1 MGFGRA
7 MNGNDLVFVKC
18 AWRLIPFLMLLYL
31 LNFLDR
37 VNVGFAAL
45 TMNRDLNFTPEI
57 YGFGAGILFFSY
69 AFLQLPANL
78 IFERLGA
85 RRWVFIMLMAWGT
98 ISASFAFIQDATS
111 FYVLRFLLGAAEAG
125 FFPGMIYYLTLWFPQ
140 SYRARFTAM
149 FITAQP
155 FAFIIG
161 GPLSTLILG
170 MDGVAGL
177 RGWQWLFLIEGVPA
191 ALLAFVVLRWLPDGP
206 ATASWLTANE
216 KAAIATRLAAEQT
229 TVHRDFLPALR
240 DARVWVLGLVALGQN
255 CAAYGVQLWLP
266 QIVQGMGFSIRATG
280 FVVALPFAAVI
291 VAMVLCGR
299 SSDRSGERVWH
310 VALPLL
316 IAASAFFIAGL
327 APSDLIVLAALA
339 IVVVSL
345 DTGIGV
351 FWTLPSTF
359 LAGSAAAGGIAL
371 VRTISALGGF
381 AGPAIVGLLRG
392 ATGDYAA
399 AMTAL
404 GCGLVLSAL
413 LVLVLGKAMASR
425 KVQLS

>member
-1 MGFGRA
+1 MDGQSER
-7 MNGNDLVFVKC
+7 VFVKA

-69 AFLQLPANL
+69 AFLQLPANF

-85 RRWVFIMLMAWGT
+85 RRWVFIMLIAWGT
-98 ISASFAFIQDATS
+98 ISASFALVQSATT

-140 SYRARFTAM
+140 AYRARFTAM

-155 FAFIIG
+155 FAFIVG

-170 MDGVAGL
+170 MDGLAGL

-191 ALLAFVVLRWLPDGP
+191 AFLAFVVLRWLPDNPSG
-206 ATASWLTANE
+206 ATWLTSDE
-216 KAAIATRLAAEQT
+216 KATIATRLAAEET
-229 TVHRDFLPALR
+229 TAHRDFLPALL
-240 DARVWVLGLVALGQN
+240 DARVWILGLIALGQN

-266 QIVQGMGFSIRATG
+266 QIVQGMGFSIQATG

-299 SSDRSGERVWH
+299 SSDRRGERVWH

-316 IAASAFFIAGL
+316 VAAMAFFVAGL
-327 APSDLIVLAALA
+327 APSDVIVLAALA
-339 IVVVSL
+339 VVVVSL

-351 FWTLPSTF
+351 FWALPSTF
-359 LAGSAAAGGIAL
+359 LAGSAAAAGIAL
-371 VRTISALGGF
+371 VRTVSALGGF
-381 AGPAIVGLLRG
+381 AGPAIVGVLRG
-392 ATGDYAA
+392 GTGDYAA
-399 AMTAL
+399 AMAAL
-404 GCGLVLSAL
+404 GSGLVLAAI
-413 LVLVLGKAMASR
+413 LVLGLGKALTSR

>member
-1 MGFGRA
+1 
-7 MNGNDLVFVKC
+7 MNGNDQVFAKC

-69 AFLQLPANL
+69 AFLQLPANF

-85 RRWVFIMLMAWGT
+85 RRWVFIMLIAWGT
-98 ISASFAFIQDATS
+98 ISASFALVQQPTT

-140 SYRARFTAM
+140 AHRARFTAM

-170 MDGVAGL
+170 MDGLAGL
-177 RGWQWLFLIEGVPA
+177 RGWQWLFLIEGLPA
-191 ALLAFVVLRWLPDGP
+191 ALLAFTVLRFLPDRP
-206 ATASWLTANE
+206 ADATWLTADE
-216 KAAIATRLAAEQT
+216 KATIGTRLAAEET
-229 TVHRDFLPALR
+229 TAHREFLPALI

-266 QIVQGMGFSIRATG
+266 QIVEGMGFSIRATG
-280 FVVALPFAAVI
+280 FVVALPFVAVI
-291 VAMVLCGR
+291 VAMLLCGR
-299 SSDRSGERVWH
+299 SSDRRGERVWH

-316 IAASAFFIAGL
+316 VAAVAFFVAGL
-327 APSDLIVLAALA
+327 APSDMIVLAALA
-339 IVVVSL
+339 VVVVSL

-371 VRTISALGGF
+371 IRTVSALGGF

-392 ATGDYAA
+392 GTGDYSA
-399 AMTAL
+399 AMAAL
-404 GCGLVLSAL
+404 GSGLVLAAL
-413 LVLVLGKAMASR
+413 LVLGMGKAITSR

>member
-1 MGFGRA
+1 MRA
-7 MNGNDLVFVKC
+7 DDQVFKKC

-45 TMNRDLNFTPEI
+45 TMNRDLNFSPEI

-69 AFLQLPANL
+69 AFLQLPANF

-85 RRWVFIMLMAWGT
+85 RRWVFVMLLAWGT
-98 ISASFAFIQDATS
+98 ISASFALVESATG

-140 SYRARFTAM
+140 SYRARFTAL

-170 MDGVAGL
+170 MDGVLGL
-177 RGWQWLFLIEGVPA
+177 RGWQWLFLIEGLPA
-191 ALLAFVVLRWLPDGP
+191 AFLAFVVLHWLPDNP
-206 ATASWLTANE
+206 ADAKWLSSDE
-216 KAAIATRLAAEQT
+216 KATIATRLASEET
-229 TVHRDFLPALR
+229 RSRRDFLPALL
-240 DARVWVLGLVALGQN
+240 DARIWVLGFVALGQN

-266 QIVQGMGFSIRATG
+266 QIVEGMGFSIRATG
-280 FVVALPFAAVI
+280 FVVALPFAVVI
-291 VAMVLCGR
+291 VAMVLCGW
-299 SSDRSGERVWH
+299 SSDRKGERVWH
-310 VALPLL
+310 VALPFLV
-316 IAASAFFIAGL
+316 AALALFIAGL
-327 APSDLIVLAALA
+327 APCNLIVLAALA
-339 IVVVSL
+339 VVLVSL

-351 FWTLPSTF
+351 FWSLPSTF

-371 VRTISALGGF
+371 VRTVSALGGF
-381 AGPAIVGLLRG
+381 VGPALVGVLRG
-392 ATGDYAA
+392 GTGDYAA
-399 AMTAL
+399 AMVAL
-404 GCGLVLSAL
+404 GCGLVLAAL
-413 LVLVLGKAMASR
+413 LVLGLGRAMASR

>member
-1 MGFGRA
+1 MS
-7 MNGNDLVFVKC
+7 GNDQVFVKC
-18 AWRLIPFLMLLYL
+18 AWRLIPFLMFLYL

-45 TMNRDLNFTPEI
+45 TMNRDLGFTPEM

-85 RRWVFIMLMAWGT
+85 RRWVFIMLLAWGT
-98 ISASFAFIQDATS
+98 ISASFALVQDATT

-125 FFPGMIYYLTLWFPQ
+125 FFPGMIYYLTLWFPKG
-140 SYRARFTAM
+140 YRAQFIAM
-149 FITAQP
+149 FMTAQP

-191 ALLAFVVLRWLPDGP
+191 ALMSFAVLRWLPDGP
-206 ATASWLTANE
+206 ATASWLTAGE
-216 KAAIATRLAAEQT
+216 KTAIATRLAAEDT
-229 TVHRDFLPALR
+229 SERRDLWSAVV
-240 DARVWVLGLVALGQN
+240 DVRVWGLGLVGFGQN
-255 CAAYGVQLWLP
+255 CAAYGVGLWLP
-266 QIVQGMGFSIRATG
+266 QIVQAMGFSTGVTG
-280 FVVALPFAAVI
+280 FVVALPFVAVML
-291 VAMVLCGR
+291 AMVLWGR
-299 SSDRSGERVWH
+299 SSDLRGERVWH
-310 VALPLL
+310 VALPFL
-316 IAASAFFIAGL
+316 
-327 APSDLIVLAALA
+327 LAALGLITA
-339 IVVVSL
+339 SATGSDLLVLAVLTIVVVSL
-345 DTGIGV
+345 DAGMGV

-359 LAGSAAAGGIAL
+359 LSGSAVAGAIAL
-371 VRTISALGGF
+371 IRTISALGGF
-381 AGPAIVGLLRG
+381 FGPAIVGFLRG

-399 AMTAL
+399 AMAAL
-404 GCGLVLSAL
+404 GCALVLAAL
-413 LVLVLGKAMASR
+413 LVLGLGKAITSR

>member
-1 MGFGRA
+1 MS
-7 MNGNDLVFVKC
+7 GNDQVFVKC
-18 AWRLIPFLMLLYL
+18 AWRLIPFLMFLYL

-45 TMNRDLNFTPEI
+45 TMNRDLGFTPEV

-85 RRWVFIMLMAWGT
+85 RRWVFIMLLAWGT
-98 ISASFAFIQDATS
+98 ISASFALVQDATT

-140 SYRARFTAM
+140 EYRARFIAM
-149 FITAQP
+149 FMTAQP

-191 ALLAFVVLRWLPDGP
+191 ALMSFAVLRWLPDGP
-206 ATASWLTANE
+206 ATASGLTAGE
-216 KAAIATRLAAEQT
+216 KTAIATRLAAEDT
-229 TVHRDFLPALR
+229 SERRDLWSALV
-240 DARVWVLGLVALGQN
+240 DVRVWGLGLVGFGQN
-255 CAAYGVQLWLP
+255 CAAYGVGLWLP
-266 QIVQGMGFSIRATG
+266 QIVQAMGFSIRVTG
-280 FVVALPFAAVI
+280 FVVALPFVAVML
-291 VAMVLCGR
+291 AMVLWGR
-299 SSDRSGERVWH
+299 SSDLRGERVWH
-310 VALPLL
+310 VALPFL
-316 IAASAFFIAGL
+316 
-327 APSDLIVLAALA
+327 LAALGLITA
-339 IVVVSL
+339 SATGSDLLVLAVLTIVVVSL
-345 DTGIGV
+345 DAGMGV

-359 LAGSAAAGGIAL
+359 LSGSAAAGAIAL
-371 VRTISALGGF
+371 IRTISALGGF
-381 AGPAIVGLLRG
+381 FGPAIVGLLRG
-392 ATGDYAA
+392 GTGDYAA
-399 AMTAL
+399 AMAAL
-404 GCGLVLSAL
+404 GCALVLAAL
-413 LVLVLGKAMASR
+413 LVLGLGKAITSR

>member
-1 MGFGRA
+1 MRA
-7 MNGNDLVFVKC
+7 DDQVFVRC

-57 YGFGAGILFFSY
+57 YGFGAGVLFFSY
-69 AFLQLPANL
+69 AFLQLPANF

-85 RRWVFIMLMAWGT
+85 RRWVFIMLVAWGT
-98 ISASFAFIQDATS
+98 ISASFALVQSPTG
-111 FYVLRFLLGAAEAG
+111 FYVLRFLLGVAEAG

-140 SYRARFTAM
+140 AYRARFTAM

-177 RGWQWLFLIEGVPA
+177 RGWQWLFLIEGLPA
-191 ALLAFVVLRWLPDGP
+191 ALLAFVVLRWLPDRP
-206 ATASWLTANE
+206 AAATWLTADE
-216 KAAIATRLAAEQT
+216 KATIATRLAAEET
-229 TVHRDFLPALR
+229 SSRRDFLPALL
-240 DARVWVLGLVALGQN
+240 DARVWMLGLVALGQN

-266 QIVQGMGFSIRATG
+266 QIVAGMGFSIQATG

-291 VAMVLCGR
+291 VAMILCGR

-316 IAASAFFIAGL
+316 VAALALFVAGL

-371 VRTISALGGF
+371 IRTVSALGGF
-381 AGPAIVGLLRG
+381 VGPTVVGVLRG

-399 AMTAL
+399 AMAGL
-404 GCGLVLSAL
+404 GCGLVLAAL
-413 LVLVLGKAMASR
+413 LVLGLGKAMTSR

>member
-1 MGFGRA
+1 MSA
-7 MNGNDLVFVKC
+7 DDQVFVKC

-69 AFLQLPANL
+69 AFLQLPANF

-85 RRWVFIMLMAWGT
+85 RRWVFIMLIAWGT
-98 ISASFAFIQDATS
+98 ISASFALVQGATS
-111 FYVLRFLLGAAEAG
+111 FYVMRFLLGAAEAG

-140 SYRARFTAM
+140 AYRARFTAI

-170 MDGVAGL
+170 MEGFAGL
-177 RGWQWLFLIEGVPA
+177 HGWQWLFLIEGLPA

-206 ATASWLTANE
+206 HTATWLTADE
-216 KAAIATRLAAEQT
+216 KATIATRLAAEET
-229 TVHRDFLPALR
+229 RSHRDFFPALL

-266 QIVQGMGFSIRATG
+266 QIVQGMGFSVRATG
-280 FVVALPFAAVI
+280 FVVALPFVAVI
-291 VAMVLCGR
+291 IAMVLCGR
-299 SSDRSGERVWH
+299 SSDRRGERVWH
-310 VALPLL
+310 VAVPFFV
-316 IAASAFFIAGL
+316 AALALFIAGL
-327 APSDLIVLAALA
+327 VPSIPIALAALA
-339 IVVVSL
+339 IVVISL

-351 FWTLPSTF
+351 FWALPSTF

-371 VRTISALGGF
+371 VRTVSALGGF
-381 AGPAIVGLLRG
+381 VGPVVVGLLRG
-392 ATGDYAA
+392 GTGDYSA
-399 AMTAL
+399 AMAAL
-404 GCGLVLSAL
+404 GCGLVLAAL
-413 LVLVLGKAMASR
+413 LVLGLGKVITSR

>member
-1 MGFGRA
+1 MRA
-7 MNGNDLVFVKC
+7 DDQVFVRC
-18 AWRLIPFLMLLYL
+18 AWRLIPFLMFLYL

-69 AFLQLPANL
+69 AFLQLPANF

-85 RRWVFIMLMAWGT
+85 RRWVFIMLIAWGT
-98 ISASFAFIQDATS
+98 ISASFALVQSATG
-111 FYVLRFLLGAAEAG
+111 FYVLRFLLGVAEAG

-140 SYRARFTAM
+140 AYRARFTAM

-161 GPLSTLILG
+161 GPLSTFILG
-170 MDGVAGL
+170 MDGIAGL
-177 RGWQWLFLIEGVPA
+177 RGWQWLFLIEGLPA
-191 ALLAFVVLRWLPDGP
+191 VLLAVVVLRWLPDRP
-206 ATASWLTANE
+206 AAATWLTADE
-216 KAAIATRLAAEQT
+216 KATIATRLAAEET
-229 TVHRDFLPALR
+229 SSRRDFLPALL

-266 QIVQGMGFSIRATG
+266 QIVAGMGFSIQATG
-280 FVVALPFAAVI
+280 FIVALPFAAVI
-291 VAMVLCGR
+291 VAMILCGR

-316 IAASAFFIAGL
+316 VAALALFVAGL
-327 APSDLIVLAALA
+327 APSDLLVLAALA

-345 DTGIGV
+345 DTGIGA
-351 FWTLPSTF
+351 FRPLPSTF
-359 LAGSAAAGGIAL
+359 PAGSAAAGGIAL
-371 VRTISALGGF
+371 IRTVSALGGF
-381 AGPAIVGLLRG
+381 VGPTVVGVLRG

-399 AMTAL
+399 AMAAL
-404 GCGLVLSAL
+404 GCGLVLAAL
-413 LVLVLGKAMASR
+413 LVLGLGKAMTSR